1 MTATERG
8 RRSDALYYGSVSRR
22 ELCDKITFLESRIE
36 ELEALVR
43 KLKGEGDERG

>member
-1 MTATERG
+1 MTATEKG
-8 RRSDALYYGSVSRR
+8 RRSDALYFDYVTRR
-22 ELCDKITFLESRIE
+22 ELCDMIADRESRIE